1 MLDYLCTIC
10 AEEIHHYSSP
20 LQVLNIILSIL
31 FAEKEG
37 KAVHLSYEDK
47 LKLVAFTR
55 QISHGMFNVDN
66 VPPLGVL
73 DVIGRDRRLAWQALG
88 DISRQ
93 DAMVGFVELLDKT
106 CPIFRPYVE
115 AHKRDEEE
123 RERLAQEELERQK
136 EEEER
141 IRLEEE
147 AERKEEQDRAK
158 QEVQRQLPRR
168 QIQDALNQ
176 QTYHQFKA
184 YAEQQY
190 PGNPEQQGVLI
201 RQLQEQHYHQYM
213 QQLYQQ
219 QCRQHGPVA
228 ELDLGE
234 QAKLLPNGES
244 FSLIKS
250 LPLSVE
256 NYELAYETQIE
267 RYQDVQTIA
276 TMHWDNITQLPK
288 LIVSAPEKLHNMVDV
303 IKENLGALKILKFP
317 GVTCGTGEFPAIS
330 AASMWTRKDIKEFKE
345 SIRKEGGD
353 AVIKVG
359 HGETVTVRVPTHE
372 DGTCLFW
379 EFATDNYDIGFG
391 VYFEWSKSPTN
402 QVSVHISESED
413 EEDVEDEEDEGAPP
427 ARRSCHQGRMWS
439 EGVPW
444 RGSQGS
450 AGHRSLSLCRLYRR
464 DCQEEVYAGSH
475 LYPGQGIYLLKF
487 DNSYSLW
494 RSKTLYYRVY
504 YTR

>member
-1 MLDYLCTIC
+1 MTMAAVEVYQLDNNLDR
-10 AEEIHHYSSP
+10 
-20 LQVLNIILSIL
+20 LSIASEDSL
-31 FAEKEG
+31 NRSNTDDVIKEDEGAVEKWGFRLKDLYRLALRFYKEKEG

-47 LKLVAFTR
+47 LKLVAYTCQVR
-55 QISHGMFNVDN
+55 HGKFNPDT

-88 DISRQ
+88 DVNQ
-93 DAMVGFVELLDKT
+93 DEAMTGLVELLDKL
-106 CPIFRPYVE
+106 CPIFKPFVE
-115 AHKRDEEE
+115 AHKWDVEE
-123 RERLAQEELERQK
+123 RERVAREEEAARQEEAARLRL

-141 IRLEEE
+141 QREEE
-147 AERKEEQDRAK
+147 DRAK
-158 QEVQRQLPRR
+158 QEAQRR
-168 QIQDALNQ
+168 QIQEALNQ
-176 QTYHQFKA
+176 QTYHQFKS

-219 QCRQHGPVA
+219 QCCQQKQ
-228 ELDLGE
+228 E
-234 QAKLLPNGES
+234 
-244 FSLIKS
+244 
-250 LPLSVE
+250 PLSTAEVTMD
-256 NYELAYETQIE
+256 ETARLLSNGGTDTLDRE
-267 RYQDVQTIA
+267 MDSEE
-276 TMHWDNITQLPK
+276 DGTQ
-288 LIVSAPEKLHNMVDV
+288 
-303 IKENLGALKILKFP
+303 
-317 GVTCGTGEFPAIS
+317 GEFPTIS

-353 AVIKVG
+353 AIIKVG

-379 EFATDNYDIGFG
+379 EFATDSYDIGFG
-391 VYFEWSKSPTN
+391 VYFEWTKSASS

-413 EEDVEDEEDEGAPP
+413 EDDEDEDDDDDELPGEDVERGNGLPGTKVTDMSNRP
-427 ARRSCHQGRMWS
+427 ALSII
-439 EGVPW
+439 VPV
-444 RGSQGS
+444 
-450 AGHRSLSLCRLYRR
+450 YRR

-475 LYPGQGIYLLKF
+475 VYPGQGVYLLKF